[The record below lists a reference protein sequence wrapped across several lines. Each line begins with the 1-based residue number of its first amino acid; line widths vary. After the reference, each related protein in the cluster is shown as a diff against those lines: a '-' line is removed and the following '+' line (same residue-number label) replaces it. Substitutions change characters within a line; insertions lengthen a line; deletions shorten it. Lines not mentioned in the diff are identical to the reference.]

1 MNNLNEL
8 GNLILTTH
16 NSITNS
22 YNTYI
27 KQYIKQ
33 YISGEKSETNDISGE
48 INDEIN
54 DEINK
59 SCEISSINTKLK
71 HPHNKKKYRKKQIPK
86 ALREQVWIAK
96 MGRKFDGQCMIS
108 WCTNEITCFYFDC
121 GHNIPE
127 SKGGPT
133 NVENLIPI
141 CRNCNLGMG
150 NRLTIEEWQKKYETP
165 KKWYQFW

>member
-1 MNNLNEL
+1 
-8 GNLILTTH
+8 
-16 NSITNS
+16 
-22 YNTYI
+22 
-27 KQYIKQ
+27 
-33 YISGEKSETNDISGE
+33 
-48 INDEIN
+48 
-54 DEINK
+54 
-59 SCEISSINTKLK
+59 
-71 HPHNKKKYRKKQIPK
+71 
-86 ALREQVWIAK
+86 

>member
-1 MNNLNEL
+1 VDVIDGTDVLKESSSDIAL
-8 GNLILTTH
+8 SLTKK
-16 NSITNS
+16 S
-22 YNTYI
+22 TYD
-27 KQYIKQ
+27 KQ
-33 YISGEKSETNDISGE
+33 SM
-48 INDEIN
+48 
-54 DEINK
+54 
-59 SCEISSINTKLK
+59 
-71 HPHNKKKYRKKQIPK
+71 NKKKYKKKQIPK

-96 MGRKFDGQCMIS
+96 MGKCFTGPCLIS
-108 WCTNEITCFYFDC
+108 WCTNEMTCFSFDC

-127 SKGGPT
+127 SKNGPT

>member
-1 MNNLNEL
+1 MNNFNEFGTFILN
-8 GNLILTTH
+8 TS
-16 NSITNS
+16 NSITDT

-27 KQYIKQ
+27 KPYIQYNEITTDIK
-33 YISGEKSETNDISGE
+33 N
-48 INDEIN
+48 
-54 DEINK
+54 INK
-59 SCEISSINTKLK
+59 NINKNNIVDSENTLKNNIK
-71 HPHNKKKYRKKQIPK
+71 HPHLHHKKKYKKKQIPK

-96 MGRKFDGQCMIS
+96 MGRKFYGQCLIS
-108 WCTNEITCFYFDC
+108 WCTNEMTCFSFDC

-165 KKWYQFW
+165 KKWYQIW

>member
-1 MNNLNEL
+1 MSKD
-8 GNLILTTH
+8 
-16 NSITNS
+16 SIDTFKDYLFVS
-22 YNTYI
+22 KEAIADTYNIYI
-27 KQYIKQ
+27 KPYVIEGYENIFDTNEVDDTQNKKDNKTVENKQ
-33 YISGEKSETNDISGE
+33 KDTNVSKI
-48 INDEIN
+48 
-54 DEINK
+54 
-59 SCEISSINTKLK
+59 C
-71 HPHNKKKYRKKQIPK
+71 KKKYRKKKIPK

-96 MGRKFDGQCMIS
+96 MGRKFSGACLIS
-108 WCTNEITCFYFDC
+108 WCTNEMNCFSFDC

-150 NRLTIEEWQKKYETP
+150 NRLTIEQWQKKYETP

>member
-1 MNNLNEL
+1 MNNLDKFKNF
-8 GNLILTTH
+8 ILVTH
-16 NSITNS
+16 DSIINS

-27 KQYIKQ
+27 EPYINDK
-33 YISGEKSETNDISGE
+33 INETIDITGEINETNDK
-48 INDEIN
+48 
-54 DEINK
+54 K
-59 SCEISSINTKLK
+59 SNTKIQ
-71 HPHNKKKYRKKQIPK
+71 HSKKKYRKKQIPK